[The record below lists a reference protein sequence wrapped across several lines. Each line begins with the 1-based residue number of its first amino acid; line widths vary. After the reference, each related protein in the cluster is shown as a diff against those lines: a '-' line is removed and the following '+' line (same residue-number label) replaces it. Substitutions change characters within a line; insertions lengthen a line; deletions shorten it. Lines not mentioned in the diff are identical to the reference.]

1 MPWNINVNNSAD
13 FLTNSLIFFVVL
25 EMDLSLSNI
34 EFCQDRI
41 LTSRVMAQT
50 SPDLVSNTNLEMK

>member
-13 FLTNSLIFFVVL
+13 FLTNSLNFFVVL
-25 EMDLSLSNI
+25 EQDLSMSNI

-41 LTSRVMAQT
+41 LTSRVMAQAC
-50 SPDLVSNTNLEMK
+50 PDLISNTYLEMK